1 MFIAWGIRIH
11 IWGVYL
17 CGFLPRN
24 GIQEIL
30 YPEAPGAFFQD
41 SVKEFT
47 PMSSTFTSLT
57 GWIGSDSDTAAKHNI
72 TWPQEMLIQVL
83 YHKAVTIIIFFK
95 SQCIK
100 DPEIIKY
107 VIKISEKIAD
117 VTLLTPPYYFT
128 L

>member
-1 MFIAWGIRIH
+1 
-11 IWGVYL
+11 
-17 CGFLPRN
+17 
-24 GIQEIL
+24 
-30 YPEAPGAFFQD
+30 
-41 SVKEFT
+41 
-47 PMSSTFTSLT
+47 
-57 GWIGSDSDTAAKHNI
+57 
-72 TWPQEMLIQVL
+72 MLIQVL
-83 YHKAVTIIIFFK
+83 YHKAVFFT